1 MQPSTMLMNLAR
13 VLLTP
18 VTLGDRRIDLPY
30 VTAEASRVREILGTD
45 AVESSSCSVEALNR
59 DLSGKKVW
67 VFLGHTDAPLCGD
80 RTLAFSRDGVIE
92 VVQISTIVE
101 IVRSHQ
107 LDLVV
112 LNGCNGAQLAEELL
126 GAGVPIV
133 VYWSTMVHDEA
144 AKMFSVGFFQALA
157 AGSSYARAFDAGR
170 VAVLTCTQEGTLDTG
185 RRAMVQKFVLEDPAP
200 SRTQPLEYTQRPR
213 RAAAPMAAGVPQ
225 LLMNDTIPSIS
236 DLALGPPYP
245 VAVAPEETLAAAA
258 AVSHPVTLTERA
270 EREAA
275 GESAKEAAP
284 VPAPAARTIASAP
297 PAVAAAVAL

>member
-157 AGSSYARAFDAGR
+157 AGSNNDTASLTGLEALDDQRDGPALLGVEACEARPRLGRRRRRRRAPLSTGLRGRFDVKR
-170 VAVLTCTQEGTLDTG
+170 LEG
-185 RRAMVQKFVLEDPAP
+185 RRAAFF
-200 SRTQPLEYTQRPR
+200 RFWGR
-213 RAAAPMAAGVPQ
+213 RRRR
-225 LLMNDTIPSIS
+225 
-236 DLALGPPYP
+236 P
-245 VAVAPEETLAAAA
+245 VAFIYFGGCWFQL
-258 AVSHPVTLTERA
+258 
-270 EREAA
+270 
-275 GESAKEAAP
+275 
-284 VPAPAARTIASAP
+284 
-297 PAVAAAVAL
+297 

>member
-1 MQPSTMLMNLAR
+1 MLMNLAR

-107 LDLVV
+107 LD
-112 LNGCNGAQLAEELL
+112 
-126 GAGVPIV
+126 
-133 VYWSTMVHDEA
+133 HA
-144 AKMFSVGFFQALA
+144 ADS
-157 AGSSYARAFDAGR
+157 
-170 VAVLTCTQEGTLDTG
+170 
-185 RRAMVQKFVLEDPAP
+185 
-200 SRTQPLEYTQRPR
+200 
-213 RAAAPMAAGVPQ
+213 
-225 LLMNDTIPSIS
+225 
-236 DLALGPPYP
+236 
-245 VAVAPEETLAAAA
+245 
-258 AVSHPVTLTERA
+258 
-270 EREAA
+270 
-275 GESAKEAAP
+275 
-284 VPAPAARTIASAP
+284 
-297 PAVAAAVAL
+297 